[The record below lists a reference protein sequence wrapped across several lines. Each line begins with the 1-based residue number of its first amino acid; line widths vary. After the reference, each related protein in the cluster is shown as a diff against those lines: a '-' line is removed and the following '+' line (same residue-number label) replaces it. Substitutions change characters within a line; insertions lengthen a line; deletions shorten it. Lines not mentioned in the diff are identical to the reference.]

1 VERDPPWRQPLPQS
15 SRGPRVPRVGRA
27 REREGTASEKQAGG
41 MSSTLHTGGGRGSM
55 RNHTHAEIAAVVWG
69 LLLALVAVP
78 QRVRARIVAL
88 ADEHGRT
95 VRVNANVRELRIAP
109 RNLPGQAR

>member
-1 VERDPPWRQPLPQS
+1 
-15 SRGPRVPRVGRA
+15 
-27 REREGTASEKQAGG
+27 
-41 MSSTLHTGGGRGSM
+41 M

-95 VRVNANVRELRIAP
+95 VRVNANVRELRTAP
-109 RNLPGQAR
+109 GDRRPTLSYPPPIHRYVDARGVIHFTR